1 MLYIKIGQHLIR
13 NTLGN
18 SPRRLVFS
26 NLKNFIFLKDSY
38 IIYKNWSTF
47 HIKHFDPYIKRI
59 CVLQFENFHLLV
71 TLSNFFFNLSPFRI
85 QMTNV
90 VYKNFSTF
98 LKKHVAQYSEVIGL
112 FKFENFLL
120 LVKLIS
126 FFLPFS
132 PFTI

>member
-13 NTLGN
+13 NTFSN

-38 IIYKNWSTF
+38 VIYKNCSTF
-47 HIKHFDPYIKRI
+47 HIKHFGQYLKRI
-59 CVLQFENFHLLV
+59 CVLQFENFHLLL
-71 TLSNFFFNLSPFRI
+71 TLSKFFFNLSPFRI
-85 QMTNV
+85 RMTNV
-90 VYKNFSTF
+90 VYKIFSTF
-98 LKKHVAQYSEVIGL
+98 PKKHIGQYSEVIGL